1 MNVGDPV
8 YRYTNAFKGCY
19 EDDQGGYSPV
29 YLRLDTYVV
38 WKVTKCGFW
47 LTHDWCK
54 DNTKPFWKRFVKN
67 SATKK
72 FAHATKEDAQKSFMK
87 RKEVQISLLKRQIK
101 DVEFALELAK
111 RGKFEE

>member
-8 YRYTNAFKGCY
+8 YRYTDALHGCHRY
-19 EDDQGGYSPV
+19 EELESLNV
-29 YLRLDTYVV
+29 YLRLNTYVI

-54 DNTKPFWKRFVKN
+54 DNPKPFWKRFVKN

-72 FAHATKEDAQKSFMK
+72 FAHFTKEEAQQSFMK
-87 RKEVQISLLKRQIK
+87 RKEVQISILKEQLK
-101 DVEFALELAK
+101 NVEFALELAK
-111 RGKFEE
+111 KGKFE